1 MRVALPFAAA
11 YLGLATMV
19 ACAPDGT
26 EPAPVAQ
33 PTFTSSS
40 TCGYAEPTT
49 GEVEEEVFG
58 TVQGL
63 AVDGFATLRRFTP
76 TGGLD
81 AETNAVPINRLL
93 NCHKSNSGG
102 GHANEGAD
110 FGWYSAQQQGT
121 PDGHCHEL
129 ERHREEGDPQFPNH
143 TEEHC
148 IETGQYLLQLGTDAR
163 TIRPIDFFGYAGAFG
178 IAGDFDGTITSGL
191 NIASDHPTYISD
203 VVTDYSTTVGAS
215 LAPIIE
221 ISPKPDAFIRSNRWR
236 AITPSGT
243 VYQVPL
249 NYTLRLGAWKSTGGT
264 PSTLVRYFW
273 NCCADTTFA
282 SRSGFTSIKLIAG
295 NLIQTHRYSAVGT
308 YTLTAHL
315 IQPWHMPAA
324 AVTPMNM
331 SYGQTHTMTINVYN
345 PLTATIGA
353 SPSTGITG
361 STVTF
366 TAGGSN
372 GSGGNV
378 YRWEFGDGGVRDFS
392 SSPTATHAYS
402 TAGQKTVVLRKRDQY
417 GYENTASMTY
427 SVVAPIPP
435 LEISIWG
442 DHTDQLNVVAPNQ
455 TCRWM
460 GGSNISGTTFAWYRN
475 KGGWFPLST
484 SNPLSLAVKSAGTS
498 HEIRVIGTAGTAKD
512 TLDFTVTV
520 SSGGAPC
527 GAW

>member
-11 YLGLATMV
+11 CLGLAALV

-26 EPAPVAQ
+26 EPATVTQ

-63 AVDGFATLRRFTP
+63 AVDGFATLRRFSP
-76 TGGLD
+76 TGVLD
-81 AETNAVPINRLL
+81 TDTNAVPINRLL
-93 NCHKSNSGG
+93 NCHKSNAGG

-121 PDGHCHEL
+121 PDGHCQEL
-129 ERHREEGDPQFPNH
+129 ERHREEGDNQFPNH

-148 IETGQYLLQLGTDAR
+148 IGFGKYLLQLGSDLR
-163 TIRPIDFFGYAGAFG
+163 TVRPIDYFGYVGAFN
-178 IAGDFDGTITSGL
+178 IPGDFSGTAISGL
-191 NIASDHPTYISD
+191 NIASDHPQIVTD
-203 VVTDYSTTVGAS
+203 VITDYSTVIGPALTP
-215 LAPIIE
+215 LIE
-221 ISPKPDAFIRSNRWR
+221 ISPKPDAYIRSDRWNPIAPIGGVHR
-236 AITPSGT
+236 
-243 VYQVPL
+243 VPL
-249 NYTLRLGAWKSTGGT
+249 NYTLRMGAWKSQGGT

-273 NCCADTTFA
+273 NCCDDTSFA
-282 SRSGFTSIKLIAG
+282 ARSGFTSIKVIGRDFA
-295 NLIQTHRYSAVGT
+295 QVHRYSATGT
-308 YTLTAHL
+308 YTLKAHL
-315 IQPWHMPAA
+315 IQPWHMPATA
-324 AVTPMNM
+324 FTPMDM
-331 SYGQTHTMTINVYN
+331 SYGLTRTMVVNVYD
-345 PLTATIGA
+345 PLTATIA
-353 SPSTGITG
+353 PSPSTAPTG
-361 STVTF
+361 TSVTF

-372 GSGGNV
+372 GSGGNQ
-378 YRWEFGDGGVRDFS
+378 YRWEFGDGTIRDFATS
-392 SSPTATHAYS
+392 ATAAHSYT

-417 GYENTASMTY
+417 GYENTASMAYT
-427 SVVAPIPP
+427 VTAPVPP

-442 DHTDQLNVVAPNQ
+442 DHTDQLNIVAPNQ

-475 KGGWFPLST
+475 KGGWFPMST

-520 SSGGAPC
+520 SSGGASC